1 MNVSVSEFFEQ
12 LADRICLLGNQFNE
26 MTSMASIPLQCAWV
40 LLDLLL
46 VVFLIRGIVKHRGWL
61 IPAVMILPA
70 TVATV
75 FQFVPYNIVNERYAE
90 IAMTAAL
97 SLMAFLT
104 VYKTGRYG
112 KLNEYI
118 LCVFVILTIPFL
130 IYLLRNPSNSTFPSV
145 TDIRTMLIIVTFF
158 LPIVLVWNLVNF
170 IRRIRQRDC
179 DMIIINSS
187 ILVGICYNVFFWF
200 MIIKEYEKLM
210 A

>member
-1 MNVSVSEFFEQ
+1 M
-12 LADRICLLGNQFNE
+12 
-26 MTSMASIPLQCAWV
+26 
-40 LLDLLL
+40 
-46 VVFLIRGIVKHRGWL
+46 
-61 IPAVMILPA
+61 
-70 TVATV
+70 
-75 FQFVPYNIVNERYAE
+75 
-90 IAMTAAL
+90 
-97 SLMAFLT
+97 
-104 VYKTGRYG
+104 
-112 KLNEYI
+112 
-118 LCVFVILTIPFL
+118 ILTIPFL